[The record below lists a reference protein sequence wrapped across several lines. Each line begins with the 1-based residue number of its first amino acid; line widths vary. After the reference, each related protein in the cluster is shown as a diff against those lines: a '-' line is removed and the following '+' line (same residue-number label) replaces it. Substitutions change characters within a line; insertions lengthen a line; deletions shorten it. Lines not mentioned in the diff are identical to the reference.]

1 VNRLLIVLAAG
12 LLLAAGAAGLM
23 LAFGA
28 RDEPE
33 VAAASGPGEVFA
45 DQCAEHRRRPEG
57 FRFRSDPPTSGPHV
71 PAPVRRDGR
80 RLTTDQLLHAL
91 ELGNVVLTY
100 DSARPPAA
108 LRRLQASVA
117 GRFDPEL
124 AAAGQAIVLA
134 RMPTRPGVTALAWR
148 HRLAVRTPGDP
159 RLAAFAEHWLG
170 RGFAGAGAPS
180 CS

>member
-1 VNRLLIVLAAG
+1 MNRLLVIVAAA

-23 LAFGA
+23 LVFGA
-28 RDEPE
+28 RDEPG
-33 VAAASGPGEVFA
+33 VAAATGPGEVFA
-45 DQCAEHRRRPEG
+45 DQCAEHRRRPKG

-71 PAPVRRDGR
+71 PVPVRRDGR

-91 ELGNVVLTY
+91 ELGNVVVTY
-100 DSARPPAA
+100 DGARPPAA
-108 LRRLQASVA
+108 LRRLQVSVA

-134 RMPTRPGVTALAWR
+134 RSDRPGIAALAWR
-148 HRLAVRTPGDP
+148 HRLTARSAGDP
-159 RLAAFAEHWLG
+159 RLAEFAEHWLG
-170 RGFAGAGAPS
+170 RGFAGAGAPN